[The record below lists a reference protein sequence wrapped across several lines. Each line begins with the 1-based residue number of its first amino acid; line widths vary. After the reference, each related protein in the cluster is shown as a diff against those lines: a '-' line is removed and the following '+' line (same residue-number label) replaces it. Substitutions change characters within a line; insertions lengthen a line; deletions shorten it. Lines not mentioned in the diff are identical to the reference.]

1 MDLAYREVDQA
12 DGENAGKGES
22 GARKGNDVTAQ
33 EDGRRHR
40 TGGPGG
46 AGAAGGLPGGRPA
59 ATRGQRWLARLAFAA
74 AAAAVVGLVLAG
86 ALRSVTALLAGLA
99 GLAIACAAAW
109 WFLAH
114 RGIRRWLAFAVLVAA
129 PVSVIVVYVVAGLL
143 WEVALG
149 VVLAA
154 TAVAAG
160 RAALRGGRLP
170 DKPREP
176 APPPRQ
182 PFVIMNPR
190 SGGGKV
196 AKFGLNDKAAAL
208 GAGVA
213 LLEGPGIVDVAA
225 LARQAVDGGA
235 DLLGVAGGDGT
246 QALVAGIAAGRD
258 VPMLVISAGTRNH
271 FALDLGLDRDDPST
285 CLDALAD
292 GVELRID
299 LGLIGDRTFVN
310 NASFGAYAQVVQ
322 SPAYRDDKTGTALAM
337 LPDLLTGHQ
346 GPRLVVRAGG
356 RVILDGPQAV
366 LVSNNPYEAGDI
378 AGLGRRARLDQGLL
392 GVIGV
397 KVDNAAQAV
406 GLLSRTQHSRSLTV
420 LTAREV
426 IIDADQPQI
435 PVGIDGESVL
445 MPTPVRCT
453 IRPLALR
460 VRVPRGRPGV
470 PAPPPQLDW
479 ARLRRQALQVKIAR
493 GG

>member
-1 MDLAYREVDQA
+1 V
-12 DGENAGKGES
+12 AG
-22 GARKGNDVTAQ
+22 T
-33 EDGRRHR
+33 
-40 TGGPGG
+40 
-46 AGAAGGLPGGRPA
+46 A

-74 AAAAVVGLVLAG
+74 AVAAVVVLLASG
-86 ALRSVTALLAGLA
+86 ALKGITALLLGFAGLA
-99 GLAIACAAAW
+99 MAGAAAW
-109 WFLAH
+109 WFLTN
-114 RGIRRWLAFAVLVAA
+114 RGILRWLAFAIGVAA
-129 PVSVIVVYVVAGLL
+129 PVLVIVGYVVAGLL
-143 WEVALG
+143 WEIALS

-160 RAALRGGRLP
+160 RAALGIGRLP
-170 DKPREP
+170 DEPREHAA
-176 APPPRQ
+176 APKRQ

-196 AKFGLNDKAAAL
+196 GKFGLKDKAISL

-213 LLEGPGIVDVAA
+213 LLEGPGVIDVAA

-258 VPMLVISAGTRNH
+258 VPMMVISAGTRNH
-271 FALDLGLDRDDPST
+271 FALDLGLDRDDPAT
-285 CLDALAD
+285 CLDALTD

-322 SPAYRDDKTGTALAM
+322 SPAYRDDKAGTALQM
-337 LPDLLTGHQ
+337 LPDLLTGHD
-346 GPRLVVRAGG
+346 GAHLVVRVDGQ
-356 RVILDGPQAV
+356 VILDGPQAV
-366 LVSNNPYEAGDI
+366 LVSNNPYQTGDI

-392 GVIGV
+392 GVVGV
-397 KVDNAAQAV
+397 KVQTAAQAA
-406 GLLSRTQHSRSLTV
+406 GLLRRTQRSRNLTM
-420 LTAREV
+420 LTTREV
-426 IIDADQPQI
+426 VIDADEPQI

-460 VRVPRGRPGV
+460 VRVPRNRPGV
-470 PAPPPQLDW
+470 PAPGPQLDW
-479 ARLRRQALQVKIAR
+479 ARLRRQALTFTRTAADS
-493 GG
+493 

>member
-1 MDLAYREVDQA
+1 MARQEEGPLPGTGTPDQA
-12 DGENAGKGES
+12 
-22 GARKGNDVTAQ
+22 
-33 EDGRRHR
+33 GRV
-40 TGGPGG
+40 
-46 AGAAGGLPGGRPA
+46 GAAGGTPA
-59 ATRGQRWLARLAFAA
+59 QAGRGQRWLARLAFVA
-74 AAAAVVGLVLAG
+74 AAAAVVVLVLAG
-86 ALRSVTALLAGLA
+86 ALRSLTALLIGLA
-99 GLAIACAAAW
+99 GLAAGCAAAW
-109 WFLAH
+109 WFAAH
-114 RGIRRWLAFAVLVAA
+114 RGVLRWAAAVVLVAA
-129 PVSVIVVYVVAGLL
+129 PVLVIVVYVVAGLL
-143 WEVALG
+143 WEVALS
-149 VVLAA
+149 VVLAVV
-154 TAVAAG
+154 AVAAG
-160 RAALRGGRLP
+160 RAALRTAGPG
-170 DKPREP
+170 KPRER
-176 APPPRQ
+176 AAARPRQ

-196 AKFGLNDKAAAL
+196 AKFGLTGKAAAL
-208 GAGVA
+208 GAEVA

-225 LARQAVDGGA
+225 LARQAVESGA

-246 QALVAGIAAGRD
+246 QALVAGIAADRD
-258 VPMLVISAGTRNH
+258 VPLMVISAGTRNH
-271 FALDLGLDRDDPST
+271 FALDLGLDREDPST
-285 CLDALAD
+285 CLDALTD

-322 SPAYRDDKTGTALAM
+322 SPAYRDDKTGTALGM

-346 GPRLVVRAGG
+346 GAHLAVRAGG
-356 RVILDGPQAV
+356 QVIADGPQAV

-397 KVDNAAQAV
+397 KVDNAAQAA
-406 GLLSRTQHSRSLTV
+406 GLLRGAQHSRSLTM

-460 VRVPRGRPGV
+460 VLVPRHRPGV
-470 PAPPPQLDW
+470 PPPPPQLDW
-479 ARLRRQALQVKIAR
+479 ARLRHQALTFTRTPRSGSVPPKAAP
-493 GG
+493 